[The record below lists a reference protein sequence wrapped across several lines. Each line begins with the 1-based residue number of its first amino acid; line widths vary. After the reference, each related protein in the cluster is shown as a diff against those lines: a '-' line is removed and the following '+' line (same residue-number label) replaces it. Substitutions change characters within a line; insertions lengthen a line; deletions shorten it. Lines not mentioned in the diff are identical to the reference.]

1 MNNVVPQ
8 VIALLP
14 MRHNSERIPGKNYRP
29 FGDGRAL
36 FEHVLTALLDCQ
48 NIKAVVINTDS
59 NTVKEI
65 CSDKYPNVIIHDRP
79 EHLKDGIT
87 PMNEIILNDLEQL
100 DGDYFLQTH
109 STNPMITSLRFD
121 EAISTFFQNIGQH
134 DSLFSVTRLQ
144 TRLWD
149 ELARPINH
157 NKDILLRTQDLPP
170 VFEENSCFYLFH
182 RKMIEQSGLRI
193 GNRPYLFEL
202 DKIETADIDVES
214 DFVMAEQLFK
224 LKNS

>member
-1 MNNVVPQ
+1 MDDEDHK

-14 MRHNSERIPGKNYRP
+14 MRHNSERIHGKNYRP
-29 FGDGRAL
+29 FGDGRPL
-36 FEHVLTALLDCQ
+36 FEHVLTALLGCQ

-59 NTVKEI
+59 DTVKKI
-65 CSDKYPNVIIHDRP
+65 CSDRYPNVIIHERP
-79 EHLKDGIT
+79 EHLRDGSI
-87 PMNEIILNDLEQL
+87 PMNEIILNDIEQL
-100 DGDYFLQTH
+100 DGNYFLQTH
-109 STNPMITSLRFD
+109 STNPLITSSRFD
-121 EAISTFFQNIGQH
+121 EAIDIFFQNIKQN

-170 VFEENSCFYLFH
+170 IFEENSCFYLFH
-182 RKMIEQSGLRI
+182 RQMMEHGGLRV

-202 DKIETADIDVES
+202 DKTETVDIDVES

-224 LKNS
+224 MKSS

>member
-1 MNNVVPQ
+1 MDKAVPKI
-8 VIALLP
+8 IALLP

-36 FEHVLTALLDCQ
+36 FEHVLSNLLDCKKI
-48 NIKAVVINTDS
+48 NKVVINTDS
-59 NTVKEI
+59 ASIKEI
-65 CSDKYPNVIIHDRP
+65 CSNKYPNVIIHERP
-79 EHLKDGIT
+79 EHLKDGNI
-87 PMNEIILNDLEQL
+87 PMNEIILSDLEQL

-109 STNPMITSLRFD
+109 STNPMIASSRFD
-121 EAISTFFQNIGQH
+121 EAISTFFQNIMQY

-202 DKIETADIDVES
+202 DKIESADIDVES